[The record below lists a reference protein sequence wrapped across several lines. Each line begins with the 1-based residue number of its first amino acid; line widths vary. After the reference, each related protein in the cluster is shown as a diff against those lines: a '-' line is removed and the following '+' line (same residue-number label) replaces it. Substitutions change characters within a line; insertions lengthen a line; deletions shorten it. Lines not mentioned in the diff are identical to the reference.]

1 MTVGGVS
8 FAADMRS
15 IVRDMISTQTVKHYN
30 SSPLQSPFPISGRIS
45 RWRTRWERIG
55 RKKARGVDNRQ
66 KGKKVR
72 KSALYKNLNLKI

>member
-30 SSPLQSPFPISGRIS
+30 SSPLQSPFPISRRIS

-72 KSALYKNLNLKI
+72 KSALYKNLNLGI